1 MNRVKIE
8 GIVFDDFEISNDEQ
22 INRYTQVCQGHS
34 THFVGSNA
42 RLSDCAGEPFCGVE
56 GCDKN
61 ADYYL
66 DFVDCEVVE

>member
-1 MNRVKIE
+1 MDKIKIE
-8 GIVFDDFEISNDEQ
+8 GITFDDFLIEDDEQ
-22 INRYTQVCQGHS
+22 ISRFSQVCQGHS

-42 RLSDCAGEPFCGVE
+42 RLSECAGEPICGVE
-56 GCDKN
+56 GCDHI